1 MKIWFFVGID
11 VWDASCTHLWHI
23 VSIEYVTTK
32 HPHLLLSWDRL
43 LKIPVVEIRAYK
55 SSIQMLVHMYPLT
68 MSVFHPV
75 WHQAA
80 ILFPAPVPVDR
91 CDSSHPRAR
100 ALLHGHPC
108 TCSAT
113 VSTPRSCCATADLS
127 AGSPEDRHCLVR
139 CEHNEDFVPPT
150 SDLNWDCLY
159 SLHMHPYFSLLS
171 LFLHCP
177 LKPLHCLVYF
187 YNWSMQWHA
196 RMRKLP
202 APTASWSLHRDTSPQ
217 KQQTFSASREFVG
230 AESPSHVLVPSKEH
244 QSLHCRGL
252 VRSVAPSHQHVCSL
266 SLSRSSVMVVG
277 LKEH

>member
-80 ILFPAPVPVDR
+80 ILFPAPVSVDR

-108 TCSAT
+108 TCTAT

-127 AGSPEDRHCLVR
+127 AGSPEDRHCLVK
-139 CEHNEDFVPPT
+139 VWT
-150 SDLNWDCLY
+150 
-159 SLHMHPYFSLLS
+159 
-171 LFLHCP
+171 
-177 LKPLHCLVYF
+177 
-187 YNWSMQWHA
+187 QWRFCTPHI
-196 RMRKLP
+196 
-202 APTASWSLHRDTSPQ
+202 
-217 KQQTFSASREFVG
+217 
-230 AESPSHVLVPSKEH
+230 
-244 QSLHCRGL
+244 
-252 VRSVAPSHQHVCSL
+252 RS
-266 SLSRSSVMVVG
+266 
-277 LKEH
+277 